1 MYRKSNPNVTA
12 LSRRKDA
19 KRTPFAP
26 QWQILRKIDDNLI
39 LLYKQGIRKNSYA
52 ALYIHTLRFR
62 IPRTL
67 SKTEQFYRKY
77 PNPQA
82 ITNVGDKL
90 RHYRYQKALFQKDV
104 AKYLGIDRT
113 TYNYYEMGVRECP
126 LDILKKLAEIL
137 EVEVTDLMDEY
148 NLFLFNGQGR
158 QVRKIRKSMGL
169 TQREFAGRM
178 GVSTATIKQWE
189 SERVRVMRSVFEKM
203 MQISN
208 GTAA

>member
-1 MYRKSNPNVTA
+1 M
-12 LSRRKDA
+12 
-19 KRTPFAP
+19 
-26 QWQILRKIDDNLI
+26 RKIDDNLI
-39 LLYKQGIRKNSYA
+39 LLYKQGIRRNSYA
-52 ALYIHTLRFR
+52 TLYIHTLRFC

-82 ITNVGDKL
+82 IVNMGDKL
-90 RHYRYQKALFQKDV
+90 RYYRYQKALFQKDV

-113 TYNYYEMGVRECP
+113 TYNSYEMGVRECP
-126 LDILKKLAEIL
+126 IDILKKLAEIL
-137 EVEVTDLMDEY
+137 EVEVTDIMDEY

-178 GVSTATIKQWE
+178 GVSTTTVKQWE
-189 SERVRVMRSVFEKM
+189 SERVRVMRGVFEKM